1 MQKKPQ
7 LRLGLYCI
15 ILTPLQMFITVTT
28 PCVVGQQVKL
38 VSQHLNLY
46 ITLAALDTSVVEQTI
61 VQSFTRELV
70 VDMVGLVAC
79 DTIASVDWAIV
90 DIGRVDLDNADI
102 S

>member
-38 VSQHLNLY
+38 VSEHLNV
-46 ITLAALDTSVVEQTI
+46 IKT
-61 VQSFTRELV
+61 FT
-70 VDMVGLVAC
+70 
-79 DTIASVDWAIV
+79 
-90 DIGRVDLDNADI
+90 
-102 S
+102 